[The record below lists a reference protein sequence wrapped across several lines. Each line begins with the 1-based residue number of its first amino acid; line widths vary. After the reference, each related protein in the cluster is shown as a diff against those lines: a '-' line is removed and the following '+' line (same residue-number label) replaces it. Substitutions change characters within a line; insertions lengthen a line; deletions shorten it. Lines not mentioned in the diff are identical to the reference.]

1 MKILMF
7 GRGVIA
13 TIYGW
18 ALEQAGHQITFYVRP
33 GRAAF
38 YGETVDLDILYVR
51 RRVWGRRIVETWPV
65 QYAEV
70 LNPITSTT

>member
-18 ALEQAGHQITFYVRP
+18 ALERAGHDIEFYVRP
-33 GRAAF
+33 GRAAT
-38 YGETVDLDILYVR
+38 YGEAIDLDLLDAR
-51 RRVWGRRIVETWPV
+51 RRMWGRRVVERWPV
-65 QYAEV
+65 CLRET
-70 LNPITSTT
+70 LEP